1 MKMKYLL
8 LASTAI
14 FALGACSEKPQTQ
27 QTSDQDQEPVL
38 ETQLQK
44 YSYVIGVDMG
54 GQLAMG
60 GIELDR
66 ETFAAGLADALDN
79 RPPRIDNEELAE
91 VIETFHAEQ
100 QAKQQSLNG
109 EKQAEMA
116 KAGEKNA
123 AEGKAFLAA
132 NANKDGVITTEN
144 GLQYKV
150 ITAGTGASPD
160 VNDQVS
166 VEYRGT
172 LVDGTEFDAS
182 EKHGGAIE
190 LNVGQVIPGWTEA
203 LQKMQEGAKW
213 ELYIPSDL
221 AYGPNGTAGLIG
233 PNATLIFEVEL
244 VKVMGLD

>member
-116 KAGEKNA
+116 EAGEKNA

-132 NANKDGVITTEN
+132 NANKDGVITTET

-182 EKHGGAIE
+182 EKQGGAIE

-244 VKVMGLD
+244 VEVLGLD